1 MLQLVLAICVV
12 RQATV
17 WSEAGPEAVEI
28 VVDH

>member
-1 MLQLVLAICVV
+1 MLQLVSAICIV

-17 WSEAGPEAVEI
+17 WCEVGPEAVEI

>member
-1 MLQLVLAICVV
+1 MLQPVSAICIV

-17 WSEAGPEAVEI
+17 WSEAGPEALKI

>member
-1 MLQLVLAICVV
+1 MLHLVSAICAV

-17 WSEAGPEAVEI
+17 LSEAGPEAVEI